1 MDITYAAT
9 DVERLEV
16 REFLADHIPGIAPTA
31 VPVTAMVAAYT
42 PLVPLIRGDDSQ
54 VVAAALTCRAKLA
67 AGAAMTGMGAQ
78 TFGTALDRHSELD
91 LLAVAK
97 HARGNGLGTLLVN
110 DLQDKLVEKGVRVW
124 FGNVTEDL
132 NVDQLRV
139 FYTRLGF
146 KVLDDRQPLPP
157 LLGKQWVAPFA
168 EMPVFFF
175 YKLLPKR

>member
-1 MDITYAAT
+1 MDVTYAAT

-31 VPVTAMVAAYT
+31 VPVTAMDPAYT
-42 PLVPLIRGDDSQ
+42 PLVPMIRGDDNQ
-54 VVAAALTCRAKLA
+54 IVAAALTCRAQLA
-67 AGAAMTGMGAQ
+67 AAAAMTGKGEQ
-78 TFGTALDRHSELD
+78 TFGTALDKHSELD
-91 LLAVAK
+91 LLAVAE

-110 DLQDKLVEKGVRVW
+110 ALQDKLVQNGIRVW

-132 NVDQLRV
+132 NVGQLRA

-157 LLGKQWVAPFA
+157 LLGKQWVPPFA
-168 EMPVFFF
+168 QMPAFSF
-175 YKLLPKR
+175 YKLLPKQ